1 MEKKKSI
8 EEVLTAIDPYS
19 WFYGIREGAR
29 EDFLRKVWNHKKK
42 LDRDEIGGNNGIH
55 KVDHDK

>member
-1 MEKKKSI
+1 MKKEKSG

-29 EDFLRKVWNHKKK
+29 EEFLEKVWKHKEK
-42 LDRDEIGGNNGIH
+42 LDRDELGGNDGIH
-55 KVDHDK
+55 KINYD